1 MQKIEGGKKYQIL
14 FPPDLLKDIERI
26 SKRSKLTRAQTIR
39 MMLYMG
45 VDMYEKFEATGII
58 KVMEV
63 CDRVEEIIKE
73 KMEPRQL
80 KLF

>member
-1 MQKIEGGKKYQIL
+1 
-14 FPPDLLKDIERI
+14 
-26 SKRSKLTRAQTIR
+26 
-39 MMLYMG
+39 MLYMG